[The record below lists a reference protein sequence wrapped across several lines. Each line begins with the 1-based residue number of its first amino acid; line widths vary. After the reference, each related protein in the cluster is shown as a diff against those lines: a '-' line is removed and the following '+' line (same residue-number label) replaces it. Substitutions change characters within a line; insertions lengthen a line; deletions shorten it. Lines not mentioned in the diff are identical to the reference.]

1 MSLVLD
7 PQTAPA
13 LTPEPA
19 ASPVLAGRSDRTW
32 SYLRRNRSLLVGLG
46 LLLALTLFVLI
57 GHLTVDVGNAAPMST
72 GSLKHPSLSLPF
84 GSDKQGRNLYAVM
97 AVGTPLTLRLGLIA
111 GFVGLIA
118 GAIVGFIA
126 GYYGGIVDGVLRVI
140 IDVGLTIPALLI
152 LIILAMRSSAGMT
165 VNQMTFAISCLAWL
179 YPARIVRSQV
189 LTLKERGYVQIARL
203 SGETGREVI
212 AKELLPNLLPY
223 LVAGLVGS
231 ISAAVLAAIGLEMLG
246 LGPFEAPTL
255 GMTLYWVNYNAAIIN
270 GWWWWWL
277 PPIVIISVLFTGL
290 FLTAVGLDELS
301 NPRLR
306 NRV

>member
-1 MSLVLD
+1 MSLVLGGQETT
-7 PQTAPA
+7 PQPA
-13 LTPEPA
+13 VPPTTPGR
-19 ASPVLAGRSDRTW
+19 AGRTW
-32 SYLRRNRSLLVGLG
+32 GYALRNRSLLVGLG
-46 LLLALTLFVLI
+46 LLGALALFVII
-57 GHLTVDVGNAAPMST
+57 GHLTVDVRDSAPMSA
-72 GSLKHPSLSLPF
+72 GSLDAPSRALPF

-97 AVGTPLTLRLGLIA
+97 VEGTPLTLRLGLIA
-111 GFVGLIA
+111 GFIGLAI

-126 GYYGGIVDGVLRVI
+126 GYYGGWVDAVLRVI

-179 YPARIVRSQV
+179 YPARIVRAQV
-189 LTLKERGYVQIARL
+189 LTLKERSYVQIAKL
-203 SGETGREVI
+203 SGMNGREVI
-212 AKELLPNLLPY
+212 YKELLPNLLPY

-270 GWWWWWL
+270 GWWWWWI
-277 PPIVIISVLFTGL
+277 PPIVIIAVLFTGL
-290 FLTAVGLDELS
+290 FLTAVGLDELA

>member
-1 MSLVLD
+1 VSLALEQ
-7 PQTAPA
+7 QTATTS
-13 LTPEPA
+13 TPVVAPV
-19 ASPVLAGRSDRTW
+19 ASGRPRRAW
-32 SYLRRNRSLLVGLG
+32 GYLLRNRSLLVGLG
-46 LLLALTLFVLI
+46 LLGALALFVLI
-57 GHLTVDVGNAAPMST
+57 GHLTVDVSESAPMSA
-72 GSLKHPSLSLPF
+72 GSLDAPSWALPF

-97 AVGTPLTLRLGLIA
+97 VQGTPLTLRLGLIA
-111 GFVGLIA
+111 GFIGLAVGA
-118 GAIVGFIA
+118 TVGFIA
-126 GYYGGIVDGVLRVI
+126 GYYGGWVDGVLRVI

-152 LIILAMRSSAGMT
+152 LIILAMRSQAGMT

-189 LTLKERGYVQIARL
+189 LTLKERGYVQMAKL
-203 SGETGREVI
+203 SGMNGREVI

-270 GWWWWWL
+270 GWWWWWI
-277 PPIVIISVLFTGL
+277 PPIVIIAILFTGL
-290 FLTAVGLDELS
+290 FLTAVGLDELA

>member
-1 MSLVLD
+1 
-7 PQTAPA
+7 
-13 LTPEPA
+13 
-19 ASPVLAGRSDRTW
+19 
-32 SYLRRNRSLLVGLG
+32 
-46 LLLALTLFVLI
+46 
-57 GHLTVDVGNAAPMST
+57 VDVSESAPMSA
-72 GSLKHPSLSLPF
+72 GSLDEPSRSLPF

-97 AVGTPLTLRLGLIA
+97 VEGTPLTLRLGLIA
-111 GFVGLIA
+111 GFIGLFVGA
-118 GAIVGFIA
+118 VVGFIA
-126 GYYGGIVDGVLRVI
+126 GYYGGWVDGVLRVI

-152 LIILAMRSSAGMT
+152 LIILAMRSQAGMT

-179 YPARIVRSQV
+179 YPARIVRAQV
-189 LTLKERGYVQIARL
+189 LTLKERSYVQIAKL
-203 SGETGREVI
+203 SGMTGREVI

-231 ISAAVLAAIGLEMLG
+231 ISAAVLAAIGLELLG

-270 GWWWWWL
+270 GWWWWWI
-277 PPIVIISVLFTGL
+277 PPIVIIAVLFTGL
-290 FLTAVGLDELS
+290 FLTAVGLDELA

>member
-1 MSLVLD
+1 MSLAVGQ
-7 PQTAPA
+7 QTAPSA
-13 LTPEPA
+13 APVSTPVE
-19 ASPVLAGRSDRTW
+19 AGRASRTW
-32 SYLRRNRSLLVGLG
+32 GYLRRNRSLLVGLG
-46 LLLALTLFVLI
+46 LLAALVLFVII
-57 GHLTVDVGNAAPMST
+57 GHLTVDVSESAPMSA
-72 GSLKHPSLSLPF
+72 GSLDEPSRALPF

-97 AVGTPLTLRLGLIA
+97 VEGTPLTLRLGLIA
-111 GFVGLIA
+111 GFIGLFI
-118 GAIVGFIA
+118 GAVVGFIA
-126 GYYGGIVDGVLRVI
+126 GYYGGWVDAILRVI

-152 LIILAMRSSAGMT
+152 LIILAMRSQAGMT

-179 YPARIVRSQV
+179 YPARIVRAQV
-189 LTLKERGYVQIARL
+189 LTLKERGYVQIAKL
-203 SGETGREVI
+203 SGMTGREVI
-212 AKELLPNLLPY
+212 YKELLPNLLPY

-270 GWWWWWL
+270 GWWWWWV
-277 PPIVIISVLFTGL
+277 PPIIIIAVLFTGL
-290 FLTAVGLDELS
+290 FLTAVGLDELA

>member
-1 MSLVLD
+1 VS
-7 PQTAPA
+7 
-13 LTPEPA
+13 
-19 ASPVLAGRSDRTW
+19 GTW
-32 SYLRRNRSLLVGLG
+32 SYLKRNRSLLVGLG
-46 LLLALTLFVLI
+46 LLGALVLFVII
-57 GHLTVDVGNAAPMST
+57 GHLTVDVGDAAPMSA
-72 GSLKHPSLSLPF
+72 GSLRSPSLALPF
-84 GSDKQGRNLYAVM
+84 GTDKQGRNLYAVM
-97 AVGTPLTLRLGLIA
+97 VEGTPLTLRLGLIA
-111 GFVGLIA
+111 GVVGLVI

-126 GYYGGIVDGVLRVI
+126 GYYGGPVDAVLRVI

-152 LIILAMRSSAGMT
+152 LVVLAMRNTSGMT

-179 YPARIVRSQV
+179 YPARIVRAQV
-189 LTLKERGYVQIARL
+189 MTLKERGYVQIAKL
-203 SGETGREVI
+203 SGMTGREVI
-212 AKELLPNLLPY
+212 YKELLPNLLPY

-270 GWWWWWL
+270 GWWWWWV
-277 PPIVIISVLFTGL
+277 PPIIIIAVLFTGL
-290 FLTAVGLDELS
+290 FLTAVGLDELA